1 MGSWPSPQIAPA
13 EPMSSPRAELAHPS
27 EIIKSSAEKKGSPIS
42 EKLHIHVNSFRSQE
56 PPTPKAK
63 SNSMFKKFSPRRS
76 ENDSENIEIDHDA
89 IHVEIDSPNLPMQSS
104 TVKSCTKNLQVINAS
119 LDSRSKQSSATPQP
133 PSEFDDNLPTT
144 NPPILAVK

>member
-1 MGSWPSPQIAPA
+1 
-13 EPMSSPRAELAHPS
+13 
-27 EIIKSSAEKKGSPIS
+27 
-42 EKLHIHVNSFRSQE
+42 
-56 PPTPKAK
+56 
-63 SNSMFKKFSPRRS
+63 MFKKFSPRRS